1 MNKPTLKE
9 QAHGE
14 IEKIFRI
21 LLPQNGLSV
30 REEQITLCHAMLD
43 TLLKNN
49 IALCDAGVG
58 IGKTYAYLTACIL
71 LKKFAPH
78 GPAGSQPVV
87 ISTSSVALQDS
98 IIEEYIPFLSR
109 IFLENRVIS
118 KPIRAIVRK
127 GKERFVC
134 DARLSQRL
142 EAVKDKNKNAK
153 QLKALL
159 SLRTYYDLDSVTG
172 LSGFDRR
179 QVCVPKV
186 CEKTCPLRSACR
198 YHQYRDLNEY
208 ADFID
213 NTRLILTILDSPM
226 PVFSSSVFR
235 NIVSRITVTH
245 ETLRFQLVNGLELEE
260 ERISGG

>member
-14 IEKIFRI
+14 IERIFRI
-21 LLPQNGLSV
+21 LLPQNGLAV

-87 ISTSSVALQDS
+87 VSTSSVALQDA
-98 IIEEYIPFLSR
+98 IIGEYIPFLSR
-109 IFLENRVIS
+109 IFLENRIIS
-118 KPIRAIVRK
+118 KPIRAMVRK

-134 DARLSQRL
+134 DARLAQRL
-142 EAVKDKNKNAK
+142 EAVKDKKKNAE

-159 SLRTYYDLDSVTG
+159 SLRTYYDLD
-172 LSGFDRR
+172 
-179 QVCVPKV
+179 
-186 CEKTCPLRSACR
+186 CR
-198 YHQYRDLNEY
+198 NRPQW
-208 ADFID
+208 I
-213 NTRLILTILDSPM
+213 
-226 PVFSSSVFR
+226 
-235 NIVSRITVTH
+235 
-245 ETLRFQLVNGLELEE
+245 
-260 ERISGG
+260 